1 MYNIHDFIARRCC
14 IVIKK
19 PEQYKKTMEWFR
31 KYRLTFYEGFLDEQ
45 FNFYEVKDT
54 YFACN
59 ARINSLTELLHG
71 VGLVDTKLVVFR
83 TGHVATIEEMDFD
96 ENRLYDVSESALTI
110 TLEVPAGITYCRGV
124 DGMPMIRGVAIEE
137 PISPIR
143 ATTFPF

>member
-59 ARINSLTELLHG
+59 ARINSPTELLHG
-71 VGLVDTKLVVFR
+71 VGLVDTKLVVCR

-96 ENRLYDVSESALTI
+96 ENRLYD
-110 TLEVPAGITYCRGV
+110 
-124 DGMPMIRGVAIEE
+124 
-137 PISPIR
+137 
-143 ATTFPF
+143 